1 MSQDVNP
8 GGDQTPAEK
17 PPRTNGRDWA
27 GTYARWALSHRKLLI
42 FSLFAFTLLA
52 ALFVNKIDLRND
64 PDSLL
69 PLSNRYIS
77 TNLYADRHYGMGNLM
92 VWGFVVKD
100 GDIFQPWFINMLRD
114 FYLDAAKLDYAKP
127 VNFAG
132 IPSPKLRN
140 LGLSEDGSLDF
151 KRLLPASG
159 LSSDP
164 EEQHAQIEYLR
175 KGLEHH
181 LVMEPLLVYYRDADG
196 NKCNLLDENGRM
208 DSATVARV
216 QTDCKAVGTFIIGD
230 FNDKLKDAPVAWVE
244 SAQALLAKYQAEY
257 GDRVEFQVSGEP
269 WFLAS
274 MVQEIWDK
282 AWLIGISLLIVLLIL
297 YHQFRHWGAALL
309 PLLGVGMTIV
319 LTLGLMGYTQF
330 KLTTMM
336 ALTPLLL
343 LAIGIGHAMQ
353 ITRRFLQELERSGN
367 PEKAAYESIR
377 HTIVPAA
384 LSIGT
389 DLHGFVAISFVD
401 ISFYKAYAWFGIF
414 GLTTLILTTTTLIPL
429 VLMWHPPKLHSGA
442 EERPWTIHLARGLTR
457 LLTGRWKWLPV
468 AAVLGVIW
476 LSAHEAQLGRGV
488 SAILAGEAGRSDP
501 EVARI
506 QDEFDIMPGAE
517 KGIDYPRAAYKDHTL
532 MGELTGD
539 GDVPLISDLM
549 SLSEMMPGVITANI
563 VVRSKAGTLPPCGAD
578 AWNADGDRIIGPD
591 RCWDEQEDPVQGVF
605 NSAEVMEALARFED
619 WLRGYPHIG
628 FSVSYVQ
635 FVKTLN
641 MMLNAPDGEPPLH
654 HMELYAI
661 PTPEHMAAHLAN
673 YGGNIEDLPD
683 PDASV
688 RLYNGIL
695 STSAGAGELD
705 AFVNTAS
712 WDEAVIVAF
721 VNTMDPVESHRTIR
735 DIQDWLLAHADD
747 PGMDKLRF
755 GVEAGERITASDGHT
770 VTVETQ
776 DDPRPAMGGFLGVTE
791 ATRDVAFEEWIH
803 APLATSTTVFLMSA
817 IMFRSWLAAGILI
830 ALCFIT
836 LLTQYGLGGY
846 MTAIKEWSAN
856 LAFHTQVAL
865 SIAMGLGVDYGVYM
879 LARLREEMC
888 YHKGSWKEALEATLS
903 STGGAIILA
912 VAVLLASFIP
922 LMNTQLANLWSVSL
936 YIAEAL
942 VLDLLLALL
951 FLPLLVEWLKPKFVF
966 AQK

>member
-1 MSQDVNP
+1 MSLLSKHP
-8 GGDQTPAEK
+8 GYRDGRN
-17 PPRTNGRDWA
+17 PPRRDYA
-27 GTYARWALSHRKLLI
+27 DRYARWALRNRRLVI
-42 FSLFAFTLLA
+42 FLLFAATLLA

-69 PLSNRYIS
+69 PLSNRYIA
-77 TNLYADRHYGMGNLM
+77 TNLYADQRYGMGNLM

-100 GDIFQPWFINMLRD
+100 GDIFQPWFLNMLRD
-114 FYLDAAKLDYAKP
+114 FYLDASELDFAKP

-140 LGLSEDGSLDF
+140 LGLSEDGSIDF

-159 LSSDP
+159 LSADP
-164 EEQHAQIEYLR
+164 GEQQAQIDYLR

-181 LVMEPLLVYYRDADG
+181 LVMAPLLIYHRDADG
-196 NKCNLLDENGRM
+196 RKCNLLDENGRM

-216 QTDCKAVGTFIIGD
+216 QAECQAVGTFIIGD
-230 FNDKLKDAPVAWVE
+230 FNDQLKDAPVAWVE
-244 SAQALLAKYQAEY
+244 SAQALLARYEAEY
-257 GDRVEFQVSGEP
+257 GDRVEFTVSGEP

-282 AWLIGISLLIVLLIL
+282 AWLIGISLLIVLLVL
-297 YHQFRHWGAALL
+297 HHQFRHWGAALL

-367 PEKAAYESIR
+367 PEQAAHESIR

-429 VLMWHPPKLHSGA
+429 LLMAHPPKLHAGA
-442 EERPWTIHLARGLTR
+442 EERPWTRHLARALTA

-468 AAVLGVIW
+468 AAVLGVVW
-476 LSAHEAQLGRGV
+476 LSANQAQLGRGV
-488 SAILAGEAGRSDP
+488 SAILAGEAGRADP

-517 KGIDYPRAAYKDHTL
+517 KGIHYPRAAYKDHYL
-532 MGELTGD
+532 MGELLGD
-539 GDVPLISDLM
+539 GDVPTIADLM
-549 SLSEMMPGVITANI
+549 SLSAMMPGVITGNI
-563 VVRSKAGTLPPCGAD
+563 VVRSRAGTQPPCRAD
-578 AWNADGDRIIGPD
+578 AWNAQGERVIGPD
-591 RCWDEQEDPVQGVF
+591 RCWDEVDDPVQGVF
-605 NSAEVMEALARFED
+605 NKAEVVDALSRFED
-619 WLRGYPHIG
+619 WLRGHPDIG

-635 FVKTLN
+635 FIKTLN
-641 MMLNAPDGEPPLH
+641 MMLNAPDGEPPLAH
-654 HMELYAI
+654 LNLYAV
-661 PTPEHMAAHLAN
+661 PTRDHMLANVAN
-673 YGGNIEDLPD
+673 YGGNADDLPD

-688 RLYNGIL
+688 QLYNGIL
-695 STSAGAGELD
+695 ASSAGAGELD
-705 AFVNTAS
+705 AFVNTIS
-712 WDEAVIVAF
+712 WDEAIIIAF
-721 VNTMDPVESHRTIR
+721 VNTMDPVKSHRTIR
-735 DIQDWLLAHADD
+735 DIQDWLLAHADE

-755 GVEAGERITASDGHT
+755 GVEIGERIPTSEGRT
-770 VTVETQ
+770 VVVETQ
-776 DDPRPAMGGFLGVTE
+776 DNTRPAIGGFLGVTE
-791 ATRDVAFEEWIH
+791 ATRDVAFAEWLH
-803 APLATSTTVFLMSA
+803 APLATSMTVFLMSA

-830 ALCFIT
+830 SLCFIT
-836 LLTQYGLGGY
+836 LLSQYGLGGY
-846 MTAIKEWSAN
+846 MTSIREWSAN

-879 LARLREEMC
+879 LARLREEMR
-888 YHKGSWKEALEATLS
+888 YHQGHWKQALEATLG

-912 VAVLLASFIP
+912 VVVLLASFIP

-966 AQK
+966 ARD

>member
-1 MSQDVNP
+1 MTDPVTQ
-8 GGDQTPAEK
+8 GDAGK
-17 PPRTNGRDWA
+17 PRRDYA
-27 GTYARWALSHRKLLI
+27 AAYARWAIRHRRMVL
-42 FSLFAFTLLA
+42 FCLFAFTLLA
-52 ALFVNKIDLRND
+52 ALFVNRIDLRND

-69 PLSNRYIS
+69 PLSNRYVA
-77 TNLYADRHYGMGNLM
+77 TNLYADQRYGMGNLM
-92 VWGFVVKD
+92 VWGMVVKD
-100 GDIFQPWFINMLRD
+100 GDIFQPWFLNMLRD
-114 FYLDAAKLDYAKP
+114 FYRDATRLDFAKP
-127 VNFAG
+127 VNFSG
-132 IPSPKLRN
+132 LPSPKLRN
-140 LGLSEDGSLDF
+140 LGLSADGSLDF

-159 LSSDP
+159 LSADP
-164 EEQHAQIEYLR
+164 DEQQAQIDYLR

-181 LVMEPLLVYYRDADG
+181 LVMEPLLVYYRDAAGRKCELQDG
-196 NKCNLLDENGRM
+196 NGRM
-208 DSATVARV
+208 ESAIVARV
-216 QTDCKAVGTFIIGD
+216 QAECTAVGTFIIGD

-244 SAQALLAKYQAEY
+244 SAQAMMAKYEAQY
-257 GDRVEFQVSGEP
+257 GDRVEFMVSGEP

-282 AWLIGISLLIVLLIL
+282 AWLIGISLLIVLLVL
-297 YHQFRHWGAALL
+297 YHQFRHWGAAML
-309 PLLGVGMTIV
+309 PLIGVGMTIV

-414 GLTTLILTTTTLIPL
+414 GLSTLILTTTTLIPL
-429 VLMWHPPKLHSGA
+429 LLMAHPPKLHAGA
-442 EERPWTIHLARGLTR
+442 EERPWTIHMARWLTR

-476 LSAHEAQLGRGV
+476 LSAHQAELGRGIG
-488 SAILAGEAGRSDP
+488 AILAGEAGRADP

-517 KGIDYPRAAYKDHTL
+517 KGIDYPRAAYKDHYL
-532 MGELTGD
+532 MGELSGD

-549 SLSEMMPGVITANI
+549 SLSDMMPGVITANI
-563 VVRSKAGTLPPCGAD
+563 VVRSRAGTLPACNAD
-578 AWNADGDRIIGPD
+578 AWNADGERIIGPD
-591 RCWDEQEDPVQGVF
+591 KCWDEQEDAIQGVF
-605 NSAEVMEALARFED
+605 NSAEVLDALARFED
-619 WLRGYPHIG
+619 WLRGHPNIG

-654 HMELYAI
+654 HLELYAI
-661 PTPEHMAAHLAN
+661 PTPEHMQAQVAN
-673 YGGNIEDLPD
+673 YGGNIDDLPD

-705 AFVNTAS
+705 AFVNTIS
-712 WDEAVIVAF
+712 WDEAIIIAF
-721 VNTMDPVESHRTIR
+721 VNTMDPVKSHRTIR
-735 DIQDWLLAHADD
+735 EIQDWLLAHADE

-755 GVEAGERITASDGHT
+755 GVESGEQLTTSEGRKVI
-770 VTVETQ
+770 VETQ
-776 DDPRPAMGGFLGVTE
+776 DDARPAIGGFLGVTE
-791 ATRDVAFEEWIH
+791 ATRDVAFAEWLH
-803 APLATSTTVFLMSA
+803 APLATSMTVFLMSA
-817 IMFRSWLAAGILI
+817 IMFRSWLAAGILVG
-830 ALCFIT
+830 LCFIT
-836 LLTQYGLGGY
+836 LLSQYGLGGY
-846 MTAIKEWSAN
+846 MTSIREWSAN

-888 YHKGSWKEALEATLS
+888 YHQGNWKQALEATLG

-912 VAVLLASFIP
+912 VVVLLASFIP

-951 FLPLLVEWLKPKFVF
+951 FLPLLVAWLKPKFVF
-966 AQK
+966 GRD